1 MYSYYHSDGQ
11 TPLMALDSFQNNI
24 KFFWDC
30 VQPVM
35 SMAAYNRS
43 KLMCMPGHKEMTGN
57 ETATLLANLE
67 AQISFVGPKLACGIS
82 GFKGL
87 EE

>member
-1 MYSYYHSDGQ
+1 
-11 TPLMALDSFQNNI
+11 
-24 KFFWDC
+24 
-30 VQPVM
+30 M
-35 SMAAYNRS
+35 SMAVYNRS

-57 ETATLLANLE
+57 ETATLLAKLE
-67 AQISFVGPKLACGIS
+67 AQISFVGPELACGIS